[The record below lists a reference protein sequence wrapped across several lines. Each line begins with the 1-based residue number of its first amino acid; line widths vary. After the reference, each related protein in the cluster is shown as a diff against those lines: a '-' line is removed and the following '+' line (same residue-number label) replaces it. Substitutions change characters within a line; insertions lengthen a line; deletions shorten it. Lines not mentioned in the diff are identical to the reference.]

1 MIAFKIDWKAIL
13 ESNGELK
20 RSTLKFTD
28 QEYSEITQEQLEERV
43 HQLIMTELMDMIN
56 LHIENINE
64 IEIK

>member
-1 MIAFKIDWKAIL
+1 MIAFKIDWKAVL
-13 ESNGELK
+13 ESDGELK

-28 QEYSEITQEQLEERV
+28 EEYSEITQEQLEERV
-43 HQLIMTELMDMIN
+43 HQLIMTDLMDMIT